1 MKIINEPRHQDF
13 NGKVHRTQKECI
25 NTENNF
31 VGNVFQMLKDL
42 KKGCKNHGNTCMGCP
57 FNNDLYA
64 RCSIKE
70 KTGKMPEDW
79 NIEEGE

>member
-1 MKIINEPRHQDF
+1 
-13 NGKVHRTQKECI
+13 
-25 NTENNF
+25 
-31 VGNVFQMLKDL
+31 MLKDL